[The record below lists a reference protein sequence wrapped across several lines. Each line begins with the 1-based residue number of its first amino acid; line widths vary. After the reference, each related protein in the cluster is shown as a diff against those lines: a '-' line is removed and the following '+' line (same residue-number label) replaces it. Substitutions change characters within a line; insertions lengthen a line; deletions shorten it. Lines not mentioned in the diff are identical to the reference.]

1 VVLLLVAVVSLGP
14 GRLMARRARLSYAL
28 GMPTFHHVNLGVPPD
43 DVDSEIQFLVD
54 VLGYRQ
60 MALDD
65 NLRGLGARWYEADD
79 GSQVHL
85 SLDPDHRPA
94 ARAHVAVGYGPDLN
108 EVERR
113 LEKATVEFE
122 SFQREGLPR
131 VVICC
136 DPAGNRWELRGDSL
150 PG

>member
-1 VVLLLVAVVSLGP
+1 
-14 GRLMARRARLSYAL
+14 MARRANCRTLWACPLFIMSIWASRPR
-28 GMPTFHHVNLGVPPD
+28 MWIPRSNP
-43 DVDSEIQFLVD
+43 LVD

-94 ARAHVAVGYGPDLN
+94 ASADVAVGYGADLN

-131 VVICC
+131 ESSFAATRRAI
-136 DPAGNRWELRGDSL
+136 AGAKGRRTL